1 MRFFICVVFLL
12 LSVLLTE
19 TVHAGSTTCTI
30 EKSITTGFIVEKQM
44 VSTEKI
50 TIEMK
55 PSDVGYTFPLLSP
68 EVWCELRVPN
78 PKGGSFLSCW
88 TPDRKI
94 EFSSNRT
101 LIEGEPKK
109 MNTLT
114 YTDEK
119 KHFKAQVTVTC
130 E

>member
-1 MRFFICVVFLL
+1 MRSFCVVFLL
-12 LSVLLTE
+12 VLLAE
-19 TVHAGSTTCTI
+19 TAYAGSTACTI
-30 EKSITTGFIVEKQM
+30 EKTTTTGFIVEKRTA
-44 VSTEKI
+44 STEKI

-55 PSDVGYTFPLLSP
+55 PSDKGYTFPLLSP

>member
-1 MRFFICVVFLL
+1 MRFFICVAFLL
-12 LSVLLTE
+12 VLLAE
-19 TVHAGSTTCTI
+19 IAYAESATCTI
-30 EKSITTGFIVEKQM
+30 EKSLTTGFIVEKRM

-55 PSDVGYTFPLLSP
+55 PSDEGYTFPLLSS
-68 EVWCELRVPN
+68 ELWCELRVPN

-94 EFSSNRT
+94 EFCSNRT
-101 LIEGEPKK
+101 SIEEKPKI

-114 YTDEK
+114 YTDGK